1 MGLDMY
7 LKGSRYI
14 PSWKEGEKELG
25 EKIAQ
30 IVGQEGMAVNIVEME
45 VGYWR
50 KANAVHQWFVKNV
63 QDDVDDCKSYWVP
76 RKKLLEL
83 QDVCNQVLA
92 DVTLAS
98 SLLPTQGGFF
108 FGNLEYDEWYMEN
121 LEITL
126 QNIQKALSLPEEW
139 DIEYQSSW

>member
-14 PSWKEGEKELG
+14 SSWKEGEKELG

-30 IVGQEGMAVNIVEME
+30 IVGQEGMTVNIVEME

-63 QDDVDDCKSYWVP
+63 QNDVDDCKSYWVP

>member
-14 PSWKEGEKELG
+14 SSWKEGEKELG

-76 RKKLLEL
+76 REKLLEL

>member
-14 PSWKEGEKELG
+14 SSWKEGEKELG

-63 QDDVDDCKSYWVP
+63 QNDVDDCKSYWVP

-92 DVTLAS
+92 DVTLAP

>member
-14 PSWKEGEKELG
+14 SSWKEGEKELG

-30 IVGQEGMAVNIVEME
+30 IVGQEGMAVNTVEME

-63 QDDVDDCKSYWVP
+63 QNDVDDCKSYWVP

>member
-63 QDDVDDCKSYWVP
+63 QNDVDDCKSYWVP

>member
-14 PSWKEGEKELG
+14 SSWKEGEKELG

-30 IVGQEGMAVNIVEME
+30 IVGQEGMTVNTVEME

-63 QDDVDDCKSYWVP
+63 QNDVDDCKSYWVP
-76 RKKLLEL
+76 REKLLEL

-92 DVTLAS
+92 DVTLAP
-98 SLLPTQGGFF
+98 SLLPTQEGFF
-108 FGNLEYDEWYMEN
+108 FGGVEYDEWYMEN
-121 LEITL
+121 LEITI

>member
-14 PSWKEGEKELG
+14 SSWKEGEKELG

-30 IVGQEGMAVNIVEME
+30 IVGQEGMTVNTVEME

-63 QDDVDDCKSYWVP
+63 QNDVDDCKSYWVP
-76 RKKLLEL
+76 REKLLEL

>member
-14 PSWKEGEKELG
+14 SSWKEGEKELG

-30 IVGQEGMAVNIVEME
+30 FVGQEGMAVNIVEME

>member
-1 MGLDMY
+1 
-7 LKGSRYI
+7 
-14 PSWKEGEKELG
+14 
-25 EKIAQ
+25 
-30 IVGQEGMAVNIVEME
+30 
-45 VGYWR
+45 
-50 KANAVHQWFVKNV
+50 
-63 QDDVDDCKSYWVP
+63 
-76 RKKLLEL
+76 LLEL

>member
-63 QDDVDDCKSYWVP
+63 QDNVDDCKSYWIP

>member
-7 LKGSRYI
+7 LKGSRWI
-14 PSWKEGEKELG
+14 SSWKEGDKELG

-30 IVGQEGMAVNIVEME
+30 LVGQEKSFVDTVEIE

-50 KANAVHQWFVKNV
+50 KANAIHQWFVKNI
-63 QDDVDDCKSYWVP
+63 QDDVDDCKNYWVS
-76 RKKLLEL
+76 REELREL
-83 QDVCNQVLA
+83 QNVCNQVLA
-92 DVTLAS
+92 DPTLAP

-108 FGNLEYDEWYMEN
+108 FGDTQYDEWYLEN

-126 QNIQKALSLPEEW
+126 QNIQKALSLSDEW
-139 DIEYQSSW
+139 QMYYHSSW

>member
-7 LKGSRYI
+7 LKGSRYLS
-14 PSWKEGEKELG
+14 SWNKDEKELG

-30 IVGQEGMAVNIVEME
+30 MVGQEGMSVNIVEME

-63 QDDVDDCKSYWVP
+63 QNDVDDCKSYWVS
-76 RKKLLEL
+76 REKLRVL
-83 QDVCNQVLA
+83 QDICNQVLA
-92 DVTLAS
+92 DVTLAP

-108 FGNLEYDEWYMEN
+108 FGGLEYDEWYMEN
-121 LEITL
+121 LELTL
-126 QNIQKALSLPEEW
+126 QNIQKALSLPKEW

>member
-14 PSWKEGEKELG
+14 STWKEGDKELG

-30 IVGQEGMAVNIVEME
+30 LVGQEKSFVDTVEIE

-50 KANAVHQWFVKNV
+50 KANAIHQWFVKNI
-63 QDDVDDCKSYWVP
+63 QDDVDDCKNYWVS
-76 RKKLLEL
+76 REELREL
-83 QDVCNQVLA
+83 QNVCNQVLA
-92 DVTLAS
+92 DPTLAP

-108 FGNLEYDEWYMEN
+108 FGDTQYDEWYLEN

-126 QNIQKALSLPEEW
+126 QNIQKALSLSDEW
-139 DIEYQSSW
+139 QMYYHSSW

>member
-14 PSWKEGEKELG
+14 SSWKEGEKELG

-30 IVGQEGMAVNIVEME
+30 IVGQEGMTVNTVEME

-63 QDDVDDCKSYWVP
+63 QDNVDDCKSYWVP

>member
-14 PSWKEGEKELG
+14 SSWKEGEKELG

-30 IVGQEGMAVNIVEME
+30 IVGQEGMTVNTVEME

-63 QDDVDDCKSYWVP
+63 QNDVDDCKSYWVP

>member
-1 MGLDMY
+1 MY
-7 LKGSRYI
+7 LKGSRYLS
-14 PSWKEGEKELG
+14 SWNKDEKELG

-30 IVGQEGMAVNIVEME
+30 IVGQEGMAVNTVEME

-76 RKKLLEL
+76 REKLRVL
-83 QDVCNQVLA
+83 QDICNQVLA
-92 DVTLAS
+92 DVTHAP

-108 FGNLEYDEWYMEN
+108 FGGLEYDEWYMEN
-121 LEITL
+121 LELTI
-126 QNIQKALSLPEEW
+126 QNIQKALSLPKEW
-139 DIEYQSSW
+139 DIHYRSSW

>member
-1 MGLDMY
+1 MY

-14 PSWKEGEKELG
+14 SSWKEGEKELG

-30 IVGQEGMAVNIVEME
+30 IVGQEGMTVNTVEME

-63 QDDVDDCKSYWVP
+63 QNDVDDCKSYWVP

>member
-14 PSWKEGEKELG
+14 SSWKEGEKELG

-63 QDDVDDCKSYWVP
+63 QNDVDDCKSYWVP

>member
-14 PSWKEGEKELG
+14 SSWKEGEKELG

-30 IVGQEGMAVNIVEME
+30 IVGQEGMTVNIVEME

>member
-14 PSWKEGEKELG
+14 SSWKEGEKELG